1 MKTSYA
7 VIPEIRRNPIGT
19 PRATRWCGSA
29 PPSLSTWTNRCPLV
43 PRLRPMLEDR
53 DAAARPLPRLLALPR
68 GELDRPLSGGGAHLG
83 GDRPVRPARRA
94 PAPLHVLLGLALHLA
109 QPRLAR
115 AGRGARPDPPRRRLR
130 DGGEPPVAAR
140 HPRAVPALRA
150 RQVGV
155 EDRELPRAVHRLE
168 HVAQPLHPA
177 PARQPRQRR
186 AGARRLRAGAGAGK
200 LDHDVPRG
208 DALARRA
215 AARLQAGRLHAR
227 AADRRA
233 HPAHRDRGHGERA
246 AEARLRPAGT
256 ARDPGARARRDPPR
270 DLRARAGRG
279 GDGGGPGAV
288 RGRARRAR
296 AGRLTMDLRGAAVAV
311 TGATGFL
318 GRYLVDVLLARGARV
333 IGVVR
338 NPGRVPGLAAR
349 GVELRQADLGERDGL
364 ARGFAGAQA
373 VVSNAALFSLRNRS
387 WEDHQ
392 RANIQ
397 GTENVFGAVAGAIA
411 RAPGR
416 PVSIGRAYNVTGD
429 DATVWEFAR
438 AWREAGGRGALVQ
451 LPLPVPWRRAYDITR
466 AREDLGWRN
475 RSFVEALRETF
486 ALERRAGSA

>member
-1 MKTSYA
+1 
-7 VIPEIRRNPIGT
+7 
-19 PRATRWCGSA
+19 
-29 PPSLSTWTNRCPLV
+29 
-43 PRLRPMLEDR
+43 MLEDR

-68 GELDRPLSGGGAHLG
+68 GELDRPLPGGGAHLG
-83 GDRPVRPARRA
+83 GDRPVRPAPGA
-94 PAPLHVLLGLALHLA
+94 PAPLHLFLGLALHLA
-109 QPRLAR
+109 QPCLAR
-115 AGRGARPDPPRRRLR
+115 AGRGARPHPPRRRLR

-140 HPRAVPALRA
+140 HSRAVPSLRA
-150 RQVGV
+150 FQVGV

-168 HVAQPLHPA
+168 HVAQPLHQA
-177 PARQPRQRR
+177 PARQPRQHR
-186 AGARRLRAGAGAGK
+186 AGAARLRAGAGPGK

-233 HPAHRDRGHGERA
+233 DPAHRDRGHGERA

-256 ARDPGARARRDPPR
+256 ARDPGTRARRDSPR
-270 DLRARAGRG
+270 ELRDGACRS

-288 RGRARRAR
+288 RGCARRAR

-338 NPGRVPGLAAR
+338 NPGRVPELAGRLAAQH
-349 GVELRQADLGERDGL
+349 GLELTAVRPCAIYGAFDPNFTAVFRRLAGL
-364 ARGFAGAQA
+364 PVTVMPALMHLPLVYAG
-373 VVSNAALFSLRNRS
+373 
-387 WEDHQ
+387 D
-392 RANIQ
+392 
-397 GTENVFGAVAGAIA
+397 VAEAIA
-411 RAPGR
+411 RALER

-438 AWREAGGRGALVQ
+438 AWRAAGGRG
-451 LPLPVPWRRAYDITR
+451 
-466 AREDLGWRN
+466 E
-475 RSFVEALRETF
+475 
-486 ALERRAGSA
+486 